1 MVKTGISIDG
11 KKFKDEID
19 YRCAKTGLRRK
30 DFSKLLGFCEP
41 AIDKMIERER
51 IGTRSFERL
60 RKLNIE
66 PLDYQ
71 VKSKSNKQMTIEE
84 AEVIKKTWNR
94 NERAE
99 KASPH
104 IDEEASQLLYEYVD
118 LTEKTQKE
126 IVSKLIKTYLP
137 DMIQTWKKNIKYANK
152 STSELIDMNIKKDE
166 KIEELEKALKDKNGG
181 AE

>member
-1 MVKTGISIDG
+1 MGKTGILIDE

-30 DFSKLLGFCEP
+30 DFSKLAGFSDN
-41 AIDKMIERER
+41 AIDMMIRR
-51 IGTRSFERL
+51 RKIGPQSFERL

-66 PLDYQ
+66 PLQYQ

-94 NERAE
+94 NE
-99 KASPH
+99 KAKEASAH

-118 LTEKTQKE
+118 LTGKTQKE

-137 DMIQTWKKNIKYANK
+137 NMIQMWKNNKYANK
-152 STSELIDMNIKKDE
+152 TTHELIDR
-166 KIEELEKALKDKNGG
+166 IEELEKEVKNLKEATN
-181 AE
+181 E